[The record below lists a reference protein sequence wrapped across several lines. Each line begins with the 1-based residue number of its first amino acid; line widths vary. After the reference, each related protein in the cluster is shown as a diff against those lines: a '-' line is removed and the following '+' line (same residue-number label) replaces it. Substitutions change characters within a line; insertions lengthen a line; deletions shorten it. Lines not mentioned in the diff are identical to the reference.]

1 MTGQPVSA
9 TGSGHEGTT
18 APGRDSSALEIEQYT
33 IAQIPADQR
42 HGRPRDL
49 FTIWFTSNLMPLTVV
64 TGALATVAFKLP
76 FWPAVLAIVLGN
88 LFGALFMALHS
99 AQGPRLGVPQM
110 IQSRAQYGTLGSVL
124 VVAVAVFMYVGYFAS
139 NLILGGESLNQ
150 LASGVSVDWGIVI
163 SAIVSLLITIFGYD
177 MIHSINRWFAGVF
190 GAVMIVAVI
199 VIIARGL
206 PASFFH
212 AGSFTWAGFVGAAV
226 TTGVLWQIAYA
237 PYVSDYSRYM
247 SQDKGVKPTFWFSYW
262 GVVLGSAGPMVI
274 GALVGLASANANQI
288 AAIRTL
294 TGGFGWVIML
304 VFVLGIMDT
313 NSINAYGGV
322 LCTITVGQTF
332 RERWL
337 PRAGV
342 RALIATVFVAICL
355 VGAIAYQ
362 STFLTSY
369 VNFILF
375 LLYLLIPWTSINLV
389 DYYLVRRGQYDV
401 ASFFRH
407 DGGQYGRVQWATVL
421 VYLIG
426 FGVEV
431 PFVNTTLY
439 EGPVAS
445 ALNGTDLSWLVG
457 LAVTVPLYYV
467 LATRRARAEMHPA
480 VTAV

>member
-1 MTGQPVSA
+1 
-9 TGSGHEGTT
+9 
-18 APGRDSSALEIEQYT
+18 
-33 IAQIPADQR
+33 
-42 HGRPRDL
+42 
-49 FTIWFTSNLMPLTVV
+49 
-64 TGALATVAFKLP
+64 
-76 FWPAVLAIVLGN
+76 
-88 LFGALFMALHS
+88 
-99 AQGPRLGVPQM
+99 
-110 IQSRAQYGTLGSVL
+110 
-124 VVAVAVFMYVGYFAS
+124 
-139 NLILGGESLNQ
+139 
-150 LASGVSVDWGIVI
+150 
-163 SAIVSLLITIFGYD
+163 VSLLITIFGYD